1 MNNMENSSMSMFGL
15 YRGKDLEG
23 NWVYGGITSPSH
35 EKDGKI
41 YIVTIKSNDH
51 EDVNTFVAVDPKT
64 VCVRIGIVDKNG
76 EYIFSG
82 DIVRVRICEVDK
94 IGRFRCESLL
104 PDYIVG
110 QVTYDPVFCKF
121 QISFCKNKAGLL
133 ACEFGWYME
142 ELEVVGNVFDHPEL
156 LKDEV

>member
-1 MNNMENSSMSMFGL
+1 MENSSMNMFDL

-51 EDVNTFVAVDPKT
+51 EDVNTFVEVDPKT
-64 VCVRIGIVDKNG
+64 VCVRISKIDKNG
-76 EYIFSG
+76 KYVFLG
-82 DIVRVRICEVDK
+82 DIVRVMMHENERV
-94 IGRFRCESLL
+94 GRFRCENLL
-104 PDYIVG
+104 PDSILG
-110 QVTYDPVFCKF
+110 QVTYDPVSCKF
-121 QISFCKNKAGLL
+121 QLSFCKNKAGLL
-133 ACEFGWYME
+133 ACEFGWYQE